1 MKKLF
6 PGIKFIVCALIFLY
20 TGSFIGHTEQNFSQ
34 RIISLGPSITEQ
46 LYLLKA
52 QDRLVGCTIYCKRP
66 KEAKSKEKVGTVVEV
81 NLEKIIGL
89 KPDLVLAT
97 SLTDFKAIKK
107 LKNLGIEI
115 VSFFPPKNFAEICE
129 QFLELGKIIGKE
141 KKAEEIISKAKDK
154 INATKKKVKNL
165 PKPKVFI
172 QIGARP
178 LFTVIGD
185 SFVNDFI
192 EFAGGVNIAQNLKS
206 GFYSREKVIE
216 ANPNVIIIVTM
227 GIVGEEE
234 KGVWEKYLILEAV
247 KNNRVYIIDSYKLCS
262 PTPLSFADALEQITG
277 ILHPGQE
284 K

>member
-1 MKKLF
+1 MKKLSL
-6 PGIKFIVCALIFLY
+6 GIKFIVCALFFLY
-20 TGSFIGHTEQNFSQ
+20 IGTSIGYAGQNFSQ
-34 RIISLGPSITEQ
+34 RIISLSPSITEQ
-46 LYLLKA
+46 LYLLNA

-66 KEAKSKEKVGTVVEV
+66 KEAESKEKVGTVVEV
-81 NLEKIIGL
+81 NLEKIVGL

-107 LKNLGIEI
+107 LKNLGIE
-115 VSFFPPKNFAEICE
+115 VVKFFPPKNFAEICE
-129 QFLELGKIIGKE
+129 QFLKLGKIIDKE

-154 INATKKKVKNL
+154 INITKKKVKGL

-216 ANPNVIIIVTM
+216 TNPDVIIIVTM
-227 GIVGEEE
+227 GIAGEKE
-234 KGVWEKYLILEAV
+234 KETWEKFRSLNAV
-247 KNNRVYIIDSYKLCS
+247 KNNRIYIVDSYKLCS
-262 PTPLSFADALEQITG
+262 PTPLSFADTLEQIAG

>member
-1 MKKLF
+1 MKKLLL
-6 PGIKFIVCALIFLY
+6 GIKVIVCALIFLY
-20 TGSFIGHTEQNFSQ
+20 IGTFVGHTDQNLPQ
-34 RIISLGPSITEQ
+34 RIISLGPAITEQ
-46 LYLLKA
+46 LYLLNV

-66 KEAKSKEKVGTVVEV
+66 KEAKSKEKVGTVVEIS
-81 NLEKIIGL
+81 LEKIIGF

-97 SLTDFKAIKK
+97 ALTDFKAVKK
-107 LKNLGIEI
+107 LKDLGVEV
-115 VSFFPPKNFAEICE
+115 VSFSPPKSFAEICE
-129 QFLELGKIIGKE
+129 QFLRLGEIVGEE

-154 INATKKKVKNL
+154 INITKKKVKGL

-172 QIGARP
+172 QVGARP

-216 ANPNVIIIVTM
+216 ADPSIIIIVTM
-227 GIVGEEE
+227 GIAGEKE
-234 KGVWEKYLILEAV
+234 KETWEKFKSLKAV

-262 PTPLSFADALEQITG
+262 PTPLSFADTLEQMAE